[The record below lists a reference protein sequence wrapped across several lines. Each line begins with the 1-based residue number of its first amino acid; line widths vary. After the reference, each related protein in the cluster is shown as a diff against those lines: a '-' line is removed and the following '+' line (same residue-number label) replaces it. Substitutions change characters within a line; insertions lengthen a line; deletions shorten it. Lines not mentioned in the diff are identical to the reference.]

1 MTYIT
6 KRDRETMRLI
16 EAVINEFTGYDKDYY
31 LDMDRMGLSDRVMRY
46 AWIYEVYSRTMLD
59 QIQLSETMG
68 RNQSNISR
76 AIANAEQWI
85 KKPKNKY
92 HKQLKNIHNE
102 IERRILERGNI

>member
-6 KRDRETMRLI
+6 KRDREVMRLV
-16 EAVINEFTGYDKDYY
+16 EAVINEVTGYDKDYY
-31 LDMDRMGLSDRVMRY
+31 LDMDRMGLNDRVMRY